1 MTVPR
6 LTGSVTAAAPT
17 ADATE
22 LLVLLPSLGT
32 TTELWDGV
40 VAALRPTLP
49 AVRILRVDLPGHG
62 ASPAARDPFTIAE
75 LAEGVLRVVDE
86 VGGGRFHV
94 AGDSLGGVV
103 ALELAVAASARVAS
117 LTMLASGARIGTAD
131 GWAER
136 AASVRASGTA
146 SLVGGS
152 AQRWFAPGYLERE
165 PDGPG
170 GRALRLLVDVDD
182 ESYAR
187 CCEALG
193 AFDRTAEAAGLAVPA
208 LLVAGEHDGVTTTEA
223 MRALAAEVPGAR
235 FVELAGSAHLPPLDR
250 PAEVA
255 ALIAEQ
261 VRSTDAATGDAATG
275 DAATGCRDPRHG
287 RAPRRAR
294 RRPRR
299 RGRRGHHPRDRAVPG
314 LHHPLRVGRDLGAPR
329 PVAARALDRHARE
342 PRHGRPR
349 GRDPDARAGRAAQ
362 RARARRDH
370 RGHPAHRAVRRPAG
384 GQRRPRH
391 RARGVHRRA
400 RPRRETRPMDKTY
413 ASAAEAVADIPDG
426 ASLAV
431 GGFGLSGVPI
441 VLIRALLERGTRD
454 LEVVSNN
461 CGVDGWGLG
470 ELLAAG
476 RIRRVIASYI
486 GENKEFAR
494 QYLGG
499 EVEVELTPQGTLA
512 ERLRAGGVGIPAFYT
527 ATGAGTAVSDGG
539 MPIRYA
545 ADGSVALASDPKELR
560 PFDAF
565 GRTREYVLERAIR
578 TDVGLV
584 RAAVGDRHGN
594 LRFEKAARNFNPL
607 AGMAGRFTIAEVD
620 ELVEPG
626 VLDPDDI
633 HLPGIYVDR
642 VVVLSPEESADL
654 PIEKVTTR
662 PRKDA

>member
-6 LTGSVTAAAPT
+6 LTGSVTAAAPI

-40 VAALRPTLP
+40 VAALRPKLP

-62 ASPAARDPFTIAE
+62 ASPAARDPFTIPE

-136 AASVRASGTA
+136 AASTRASGTA

-193 AFDRTAEAAGLAVPA
+193 GFDRTAEAPGLTVPA

-255 ALIAEQ
+255 ALIADR
-261 VRSTDAATGDAATG
+261 VRSTDAAAGDAAADSAPGGDAAT
-275 DAATGCRDPRHG
+275 DAAT
-287 RAPRRAR
+287 
-294 RRPRR
+294 
-299 RGRRGHHPRDRAVPG
+299 RGM
-314 LHHPLRVGRDLGAPR
+314 
-329 PVAARALDRHARE
+329 
-342 PRHGRPR
+342 
-349 GRDPDARAGRAAQ
+349 
-362 RARARRDH
+362 
-370 RGHPAHRAVRRPAG
+370 AVRRAVLGDAHVDAAVAATTPETAPFQDFITRYAWG
-384 GQRRPRH
+384 EIWSRPDLS
-391 RARGVHRRA
+391 
-400 RPRRETRPMDKTY
+400 RRERSIATL
-413 ASAAEAVADIPDG
+413 
-426 ASLAV
+426 ASLVTGSHEAE
-431 GGFGLSGVPI
+431 
-441 VLIRALLERGTRD
+441 IRMHVR
-454 LEVVSNN
+454 
-461 CGVDGWGLG
+461 
-470 ELLAAG
+470 AA
-476 RIRRVIASYI
+476 RRN
-486 GENKEFAR
+486 G
-494 QYLGG
+494 
-499 EVEVELTPQGTLA
+499 
-512 ERLRAGGVGIPAFYT
+512 
-527 ATGAGTAVSDGG
+527 
-539 MPIRYA
+539 
-545 ADGSVALASDPKELR
+545 
-560 PFDAF
+560 
-565 GRTREYVLERAIR
+565 LERAEITEVILHTALYAGLPAANTALAIAR
-578 TDVGLV
+578 EVFTDDD
-584 RAAVGDRHGN
+584 AAD
-594 LRFEKAARNFNPL
+594 
-607 AGMAGRFTIAEVD
+607 
-620 ELVEPG
+620 
-626 VLDPDDI
+626 
-633 HLPGIYVDR
+633 
-642 VVVLSPEESADL
+642 SEETDG
-654 PIEKVTTR
+654 
-662 PRKDA
+662 

>member
-32 TTELWDGV
+32 TTELWDRV
-40 VAALRPTLP
+40 VAALHPTLP
-49 AVRILRVDLPGHG
+49 AVRILRIDLPGHG
-62 ASPAARDPFTIAE
+62 ASPAARDPFTIPE

-193 AFDRTAEAAGLAVPA
+193 GFDRTADAAGLVVPA

-235 FVELAGSAHLPPLDR
+235 FVELADSAHLPPLDR

-255 ALIAEQ
+255 ALIAER

-275 DAATGCRDPRHG
+275 DAST
-287 RAPRRAR
+287 
-294 RRPRR
+294 
-299 RGRRGHHPRDRAVPG
+299 RGM
-314 LHHPLRVGRDLGAPR
+314 
-329 PVAARALDRHARE
+329 
-342 PRHGRPR
+342 
-349 GRDPDARAGRAAQ
+349 
-362 RARARRDH
+362 
-370 RGHPAHRAVRRPAG
+370 AVRRAVLGDAHVDAAVAATTPETAPFQDFITRYAWG
-384 GQRRPRH
+384 EIW
-391 RARGVHRRA
+391 A
-400 RPRRETRPMDKTY
+400 RPDLSRRERSIATL
-413 ASAAEAVADIPDG
+413 
-426 ASLAV
+426 ASLV
-431 GGFGLSGVPI
+431 TGGHEAE
-441 VLIRALLERGTRD
+441 IRMHVR
-454 LEVVSNN
+454 
-461 CGVDGWGLG
+461 
-470 ELLAAG
+470 AA
-476 RIRRVIASYI
+476 RRN
-486 GENKEFAR
+486 G
-494 QYLGG
+494 
-499 EVEVELTPQGTLA
+499 
-512 ERLRAGGVGIPAFYT
+512 
-527 ATGAGTAVSDGG
+527 
-539 MPIRYA
+539 
-545 ADGSVALASDPKELR
+545 
-560 PFDAF
+560 
-565 GRTREYVLERAIR
+565 LERAEITEVILHTALYAGLPAANTALAIAR
-578 TDVGLV
+578 EVFTEETDVEEN
-584 RAAVGDRHGN
+584 HG
-594 LRFEKAARNFNPL
+594 
-607 AGMAGRFTIAEVD
+607 
-620 ELVEPG
+620 
-626 VLDPDDI
+626 
-633 HLPGIYVDR
+633 
-642 VVVLSPEESADL
+642 
-654 PIEKVTTR
+654 
-662 PRKDA
+662 

>member
-17 ADATE
+17 ASATE

-32 TTELWDGV
+32 TAELWDGV

-117 LTMLASGARIGTAD
+117 LTMLASGARIGTRD

-193 AFDRTAEAAGLAVPA
+193 GFDRTAEAARLTVPA

-255 ALIAEQ
+255 ALIAEH
-261 VRSTDAATGDAATG
+261 VRSTDAAT
-275 DAATGCRDPRHG
+275 
-287 RAPRRAR
+287 
-294 RRPRR
+294 
-299 RGRRGHHPRDRAVPG
+299 RGM
-314 LHHPLRVGRDLGAPR
+314 
-329 PVAARALDRHARE
+329 
-342 PRHGRPR
+342 
-349 GRDPDARAGRAAQ
+349 
-362 RARARRDH
+362 
-370 RGHPAHRAVRRPAG
+370 AVRRAVLGDPHVDAAVAATTPETAPFQDFITRYAWG
-384 GQRRPRH
+384 EIWSRPDLS
-391 RARGVHRRA
+391 
-400 RPRRETRPMDKTY
+400 RRERSIATL
-413 ASAAEAVADIPDG
+413 
-426 ASLAV
+426 ASLV
-431 GGFGLSGVPI
+431 TGGHEAE
-441 VLIRALLERGTRD
+441 IRMHVR
-454 LEVVSNN
+454 
-461 CGVDGWGLG
+461 
-470 ELLAAG
+470 AA
-476 RIRRVIASYI
+476 RRN
-486 GENKEFAR
+486 G
-494 QYLGG
+494 
-499 EVEVELTPQGTLA
+499 
-512 ERLRAGGVGIPAFYT
+512 
-527 ATGAGTAVSDGG
+527 
-539 MPIRYA
+539 
-545 ADGSVALASDPKELR
+545 
-560 PFDAF
+560 
-565 GRTREYVLERAIR
+565 LERAEITEVILHTALYAGLPSANAALAIAR
-578 TDVGLV
+578 EVFAEEPDLEEPEPRETDG
-584 RAAVGDRHGN
+584 
-594 LRFEKAARNFNPL
+594 
-607 AGMAGRFTIAEVD
+607 
-620 ELVEPG
+620 
-626 VLDPDDI
+626 
-633 HLPGIYVDR
+633 
-642 VVVLSPEESADL
+642 
-654 PIEKVTTR
+654 
-662 PRKDA
+662 